1 MVINVL
7 NDNKMKK
14 EYIFP
19 EIEVVELKAQH
30 QLLAGSEIPTST
42 TPENPANSDA
52 PGFDFEF

>member
-1 MVINVL
+1 MF
-7 NDNKMKK
+7 KRKEMKK

-19 EIEVVELKAQH
+19 EIEVVELKAQN

>member
-1 MVINVL
+1 
-7 NDNKMKK
+7 MKK

-30 QLLAGSEIPTST
+30 QLLAGSEIPTNPTSVD
-42 TPENPANSDA
+42 PANSDA